1 MAFES
6 SKTARDSHPW
16 GLVLTPFLR
25 RGLTLLLLILGAAA
39 FLLPFAFAL
48 STALKPA
55 TQLFSIPVQ
64 WFSPPYAW
72 SNFTEGWTIRPF
84 SLFLK
89 NTLIITVLATAGNVL
104 SSSVVAYG
112 FARLHFPGRDI
123 LFILLLSTMML
134 PSQVT
139 IIPLFLLYNTI
150 GWLDTFLPLIVPTFF
165 SVNPFYVFLL
175 RQFMLTIPYELE
187 EAAKVDGCSAFGLYA
202 RIVMPLCKPA
212 LATVALFSF
221 VNNWN
226 DFFDPL
232 IFLNSEERKTL
243 TLGLVMFRGIYD
255 QEWHLLMAV
264 SVLVALPCIIIFLL
278 SQRYF
283 VEGISVTGLKG

>member
-1 MAFES
+1 MALGF
-6 SKTARDSHPW
+6 SKAPRGPQSPA
-16 GLVLTPFLR
+16 LVLPLSLR
-25 RGLTLLLLILGAAA
+25 RGFTILLLALGAAA

-72 SNFTEGWTIRPF
+72 DNFLEGWTVRPF
-84 SLFLK
+84 SLFLR
-89 NTLIITVLATAGNVL
+89 NTLVIAVLATVGNVL
-104 SSSVVAYG
+104 SSSLVAYG
-112 FARLHFPGRDI
+112 FARLRFPGRGV
-123 LFILLLSTMML
+123 LFVLLLSTMML

-139 IIPLFLLYNTI
+139 IIPLFVVYNAI
-150 GWLDTFLPLIVPTFF
+150 GWLDTFLPLVVPSFF

-175 RQFMLTIPYELE
+175 RQFMLTIPHELE
-187 EAAKVDGCSAFGLYA
+187 EAAKVDGCSAFGLYS

-221 VNNWN
+221 INNWN

-264 SVLVALPCIIIFLL
+264 AVLVALPCIIIFLL

-283 VEGISVTGLKG
+283 IEGISVTGLKG

>member
-1 MAFES
+1 
-6 SKTARDSHPW
+6 
-16 GLVLTPFLR
+16 
-25 RGLTLLLLILGAAA
+25 
-39 FLLPFAFAL
+39 
-48 STALKPA
+48 
-55 TQLFSIPVQ
+55 
-64 WFSPPYAW
+64 
-72 SNFTEGWTIRPF
+72 
-84 SLFLK
+84 
-89 NTLIITVLATAGNVL
+89 
-104 SSSVVAYG
+104 
-112 FARLHFPGRDI
+112 
-123 LFILLLSTMML
+123 ML

-139 IIPLFLLYNTI
+139 IIPLFLLYNAI
-150 GWLDTFLPLIVPTFF
+150 GWLDTFLPLTVPSFF

-175 RQFMLTIPYELE
+175 RQFMLTIPHELE
-187 EAAKVDGCSAFGLYA
+187 EAAKVDGCSAFGLYS

-221 VNNWN
+221 VHNWN

-264 SVLVALPCIIIFLL
+264 AVLVALPCIIIFLL

-283 VEGISVTGLKG
+283 IEGISMAGLKG